1 MRISDW
7 SSDVCSS
14 DLAPLVAATKCS
26 VVAQSLPERSARSI
40 AATCPAMRRA
50 RFSRASLFSRCAIT
64 YPPILYLSLNQRVEK
79 TVGAVEKW
87 RVERQAWV
95 VSRQAA
101 IRLPQDRKS
110 TRLNYSH

>member
-79 TVGAVEKW
+79 TVGAVDKW
-87 RVERQAWV
+87 RVERQRPEAHRV
-95 VSRQAA
+95 GNEYVRTGGSRWQ
-101 IRLPQDRKS
+101 P
-110 TRLNYSH
+110 YH

>member
-1 MRISDW
+1 MFANVRLYYYVHSPFI
-7 SSDVCSS
+7 
-14 DLAPLVAATKCS
+14 APLVAATKCS

-101 IRLPQDRKS
+101 IRLP
-110 TRLNYSH
+110 HG